1 MNDLLLK
8 EIKEN
13 TTTNQTSILQI
24 SIYVLIGIGLL
35 LCIAGLIWTKLI
47 RPNQFAYSYKNHDFQ
62 KKYKNWIQ
70 KLNSQSK
77 IIDYQDLMLD
87 FGDQKPILLERMF
100 VSVQNVYLVANPLS
114 KKVLKVVKDS
124 NQIKLRFLKKQL
136 DLPLDLNLLIN
147 NKKRLVKA
155 TGVSNINLI
164 VPVNNDNFQQITIDQ
179 IHFISTNKILEWIE
193 NEEAKESQFNAVEFS
208 NLIKSKLIKRK
219 KQRTL
224 KFWKQNNELEN

>member
-1 MNDLLLK
+1 
-8 EIKEN
+8 
-13 TTTNQTSILQI
+13 
-24 SIYVLIGIGLL
+24 
-35 LCIAGLIWTKLI
+35 
-47 RPNQFAYSYKNHDFQ
+47 
-62 KKYKNWIQ
+62 
-70 KLNSQSK
+70 
-77 IIDYQDLMLD
+77 MLD
-87 FGDQKPILLERMF
+87 FGDQKPVLLERMF

-164 VPVNNDNFQQITIDQ
+164 VPINNDNFQQTTIDQ
-179 IHFISTNKILEWIE
+179 IHFISTDKILEWIE

-219 KQRTL
+219 KPRTL
-224 KFWKQNNELEN
+224 KF